1 MTQTKYEPV
10 GEESEVHED
19 VVTRK
24 PQPSRNTIHW
34 VVHFVQLAILVA
46 VLGVFYSNPWTLREK
61 PSDGKPTG
69 VSRDTSVTF
78 TDDVYHGNSSSPYVG
93 LPSDEQDEKWEQLYH
108 RYVTINEKQTQLSVY
123 HQMWCIDFLRKMSTP
138 YFYFP
143 EAGIEELGRLGT
155 QRQHCIDQLRQYVMC
170 NADIT
175 EMPIEEV
182 DGVKIGSSRV
192 EHKHCADYG
201 ALLQKY

>member
-10 GEESEVHED
+10 GEENEVQED
-19 VVTRK
+19 VVPK
-24 PQPSRNTIHW
+24 LHSNRNTVHW

-46 VLGVFYSNPWTLREK
+46 VLGVFYSDPWTLREK
-61 PSDGKPTG
+61 PTEGGATG
-69 VSRDTSVTF
+69 LSRDTSVTF
-78 TDDVYHGNSSSPYVG
+78 TDDVYHGNSSPYVG
-93 LPSDEQDEKWEQLYH
+93 LPSDEQDKRWEQLYH
-108 RYVTINEKQTQLSVY
+108 QYVTIGETQTQLSVY
-123 HQMWCIDFLRKMSTP
+123 HQMWCLDFLRKMSTP

-143 EAGIEELGRLGT
+143 GAEIEELGRLET

-170 NADIT
+170 NADVT
-175 EMPIEEV
+175 EMPFEEV

-201 ALLQKY
+201 ALLKKY

>member
-10 GEESEVHED
+10 GEENEVQED
-19 VVTRK
+19 VVPK
-24 PQPSRNTIHW
+24 QHSNRNTVHW

-46 VLGVFYSNPWTLREK
+46 VLGVFYYDPWTHREK
-61 PSDGKPTG
+61 TTEGAATG
-69 VSRDTSVTF
+69 ISRDTSVTF
-78 TDDVYHGNSSSPYVG
+78 TDDVYHGNSSPYVG
-93 LPSDEQDEKWEQLYH
+93 LPSDEQDERWEQLYH
-108 RYVTINEKQTQLSVY
+108 QYVTIDEKQTQLSVY
-123 HQMWCIDFLRKMSTP
+123 HQMWCLDFLRKMSTP

-143 EAGIEELGRLGT
+143 GTEIEELGRLET
-155 QRQHCIDQLRQYVMC
+155 QQQHCIDQLRQYVMC

-175 EMPIEEV
+175 EMPFEEV

-192 EHKHCADYG
+192 EHKLCADYG